1 MQPAKITFQPLTRG
15 DFPLLA
21 HWLAEPLVARWWHHQ
36 TSPEAIERDF
46 GPSIDGADVT
56 ELFQVA
62 LASASR
68 PIGLVQR
75 YPIAAYPEYVDEF
88 ASICRLPAG
97 ALSIDYLIGEPS
109 ARGHGHGATL
119 ISAFVAQSWAAHPQ
133 ARDVIVPVCAANTAS
148 WRALER
154 AGFQRI
160 AEGEMEPDN
169 PAEPR
174 DHVVYRV
181 GRAGTG

>member
-1 MQPAKITFQPLTRG
+1 VQPATITFQPLTRE

-21 HWLAEPLVARWWHHQ
+21 RWLAEPLVARWWHHE
-36 TSPEAIERDF
+36 TSPEAVERDF

-56 ELFQVA
+56 ELFRVA
-62 LASASR
+62 LASR

-75 YPIAAYPEYVDEF
+75 YPIAAYPEYVEEF
-88 ASICRLPAG
+88 ASICPLPAG
-97 ALSIDYLIGEPS
+97 ALGIDYLIGEPS
-109 ARGHGHGATL
+109 ARDHGHGALL
-119 ISAFVAQSWAAHPQ
+119 ISVFVAHSWAAHPQ
-133 ARDVIVPVCAANTAS
+133 ARDIIVPVCAGNIAS

-169 PAEPR
+169 PADPR
-174 DHVVYRV
+174 DHVVYRI

>member
-1 MQPAKITFQPLTRG
+1 MQPATITFQPLTRE

-21 HWLAEPLVARWWHHQ
+21 RWLAEPLVARWWHHE
-36 TSPEAIERDF
+36 TFPGALERDF

-56 ELFQVA
+56 ELFRVT
-62 LASASR
+62 LASR
-68 PIGLVQR
+68 PVGLIQR
-75 YPIAAYPEYVDEF
+75 YPISAYPEYVEEF
-88 ASICRLPAG
+88 ASICPLSAG

-109 ARGHGHGATL
+109 ARRHGHGAAL
-119 ISAFVAQSWAAHPQ
+119 ISAFVEQSWAAHPQ
-133 ARDVIVPVCAANTAS
+133 AGDIIVPVCAGNTAS

-169 PAEPR
+169 PADPR
-174 DHVVYRV
+174 DHVIYRIE
-181 GRAGTG
+181 RAGTG

>member
-1 MQPAKITFQPLTRG
+1 VQLTTITFQPLTRE
-15 DFPLLA
+15 DFPRLGR
-21 HWLAEPLVARWWHHQ
+21 WLAEPLVARWWHHE

-46 GPSIDGADVT
+46 GPSIDGTDVT
-56 ELFQVA
+56 ELFLVA
-62 LASASR
+62 LAGQ

-88 ASICRLPAG
+88 ASICPLPAG
-97 ALSIDYLIGEPS
+97 ALSIDYLIGDPS
-109 ARGHGHGATL
+109 ARGQGLGAGL
-119 ISAFVAQSWAAHPQ
+119 ISAFVAQSWTAHPH
-133 ARDVIVPVCAANTAS
+133 ARDVIVPVCAGNTAS

-169 PAEPR
+169 PADPR
-174 DHVVYRV
+174 DHVVYRI